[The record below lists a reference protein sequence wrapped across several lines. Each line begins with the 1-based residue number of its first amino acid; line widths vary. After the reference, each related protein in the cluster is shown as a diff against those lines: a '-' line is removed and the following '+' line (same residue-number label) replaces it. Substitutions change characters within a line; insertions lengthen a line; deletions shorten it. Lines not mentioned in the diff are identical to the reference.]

1 MLDSSHGSALS
12 ARVLDAARNGCAN
25 RDILSV
31 RSRRTTSTPR
41 PWAAAA
47 CSSTPNVARAAAA
60 LAWREWVERAGSSA
74 PRAPMW
80 TSRQAWLD
88 GLRTW
93 AQSDALAAVCG
104 AEGVS
109 ITSTTLVAVAAVM
122 AEHADHATG
131 RNVAITRARIAE
143 RVGCDVRTVTT
154 AWRVLRVAQWAV
166 EAQRGHGSPTTPSV
180 GRRPSVYHLVPCRT
194 AEPVHDFHLP
204 PPRRG
209 RRLALVGNKSPSA
222 HTTRAAKK
230 NPSQNRRYRAE
241 PRPLDVQRLAAGL
254 VAGSHGLGQGHIGAV
269 CDAITS
275 AGIDPGV
282 WSAKAITAALNA
294 DMKTRGWSWPDRV
307 DRPGAFLAS
316 RLRRLEWR
324 PEGPPQPRGV
334 AADCLVEKPENQPLT
349 AAQSA
354 RITRARLEIRAAL
367 DAAATRSRAKEH
379 TASHA
384 TTTRCH
390 SAALSSA

>member
-1 MLDSSHGSALS
+1 MRDSSHGSALS

-47 CSSTPNVARAAAA
+47 CSPTPNAARAAAA
-60 LAWREWVERAGSSA
+60 LGWRDWVERAGSSA
-74 PRAPMW
+74 ARAPMW

-88 GLRTW
+88 GLRRW
-93 AQSDALAAVCG
+93 AQSDALAALCG
-104 AEGVS
+104 AERVS
-109 ITSTTLVAVAAVM
+109 ITSATLVAVAAVM

-154 AWRVLRVAQWAV
+154 AWRVLRVAHWAV
-166 EAQRGHGSPTTPSV
+166 EAHRGHGSPVTPSV

-209 RRLALVGNKSPSA
+209 RRLAPVGNNSPSA
-222 HTTRAAKK
+222 HTRAEKPI
-230 NPSQNRRYRAE
+230 PSQNRRYRAE
-241 PRPLDVQRLAAGL
+241 PRPLAVQRLAAGL

-275 AGIDPGV
+275 AGIDPDT

-294 DMKTRGWSWPDRV
+294 DMKARGWSWPDRV

-324 PEGPPQPRGV
+324 PEGPPEIGGV
-334 AADCLVEKPENQPLT
+334 AAAGQDEKPAHKPLT
-349 AAQSA
+349 AAQAA
-354 RITRARLEIRAAL
+354 RITRARLEIRAVL
-367 DAAATRSRAKEH
+367 DAAARSRSAEH
-379 TASHA
+379 AS
-384 TTTRCH
+384 
-390 SAALSSA
+390 ALGPPLLGARNRETHLT

>member
-1 MLDSSHGSALS
+1 MDDSSHGSALS

-25 RDILSV
+25 RDILRV
-31 RSRRTTSTPR
+31 RSHRTTSTPR

-47 CSSTPNVARAAAA
+47 CSATPNAARAATA
-60 LAWREWVERAGSSA
+60 LAWRDWVERAGSSA

-80 TSRQAWLD
+80 TSRQAWLG
-88 GLRTW
+88 GLQRW

-104 AEGVS
+104 AERVS
-109 ITSTTLVAVAAVM
+109 ITSATLVAVATVM

-131 RNVAITRARIAE
+131 RNVAITRARIAA

-166 EAQRGHGSPTTPSV
+166 EAQRGHGSPATPSV

-209 RRLALVGNKSPSA
+209 WRLALVGNRSPSA

-230 NPSQNRRYRAE
+230 IPSQNRRYRAE

-254 VAGSHGLGQGHIGAV
+254 VAGSHGLSRGHIGAV

-275 AGIDPGV
+275 AGIDPGA
-282 WSAKAITAALNA
+282 WSAKAITAALDA
-294 DMKTRGWSWPDRV
+294 DMKARGWSWPDRV

-324 PEGPPQPRGV
+324 PEGPQRGG
-334 AADCLVEKPENQPLT
+334 AAAACLDEEPAHQPLT
-349 AAQSA
+349 AAQAA
-354 RITRARLEIRAAL
+354 RINRARLEIRAVL
-367 DAAATRSRAKEH
+367 DAAAARSRAAEH
-379 TASHA
+379 AAGDVVTP
-384 TTTRCH
+384 RCH
-390 SAALSSA
+390 PAALSSA